1 MRGWV
6 GAGAGVEVARG
17 RCGVEHRQ
25 WGSARVPRAMRRCPR
40 GVPQGAATCVRG
52 DLRVM
57 HRAGGNDMR
66 GELPCVARTRDA
78 QAACVQPGD
87 RRVADRAGVRAMPD
101 MVAIARRWTR
111 LRNAHGVRYAR
122 VVHDVYGDV
131 HGSGA
136 RRVWCAGGM
145 FSFMLCTQ
153 VDVLRTWNILA
164 RASSRRKVKGSKA
177 YQFRT
182 SDEEQEVKWPAHR
195 RGGREASREALP
207 ENGLMGCGNARYGT
221 LGALI
226 PSQNNLKYMSFFSE
240 DPIRIKQKHD
250 AGYDSHT
257 IVLKN
262 SLK

>member
-1 MRGWV
+1 MRRWV

-57 HRAGGNDMR
+57 HRAGQRHARRIAIDGARDLR
-66 GELPCVARTRDA
+66 GVLVRKTSGVARTRDA

-111 LRNAHGVRYAR
+111 LRNARGVR
-122 VVHDVYGDV
+122 GM
-131 HGSGA
+131 HGSYTTCTAMSAG
-136 RRVWCAGGM
+136 RVRDVCGVRA
-145 FSFMLCTQ
+145 LRTQ
-153 VDVLRTWNILA
+153 VDVPRTWNILA

-177 YQFRT
+177 YRFRA
-182 SDEEQEVKWPAHR
+182 SDEEQEVKWPARR

-207 ENGLMGCGNARYGT
+207 ANGLMGGGNACRK
-221 LGALI
+221 I
-226 PSQNNLKYMSFFSE
+226 F
-240 DPIRIKQKHD
+240 
-250 AGYDSHT
+250 
-257 IVLKN
+257 
-262 SLK
+262 